1 MLEKLTKE
9 TFLPR
14 KGQTFK
20 LSDEA
25 AGEVDLRLAEVETN
39 GLQGRADRQQFS
51 LQFHGPREPLLS
63 QQIYHLENAEMG
75 ALDLFLVPVHQDEEG
90 AVYEAVFT

>member
-1 MLEKLTKE
+1 MLDKLTQE

-14 KGQTFK
+14 KGETFK

-25 AGEVDLRLAEVETN
+25 AGALELELAAVETN
-39 GLQGRADRQQFS
+39 GLQGRAERQQFS
-51 LQFHGPREPLLS
+51 LQFHGPREPLLP
-63 QQIYHLENAEMG
+63 QKIYHLENAEMG
-75 ALDLFLVPVHQDEEG
+75 ALDLFLVPIHRDEEG

>member
-1 MLEKLTKE
+1 MLKKLTME

-14 KGQTFK
+14 KGETFK

-25 AGEVDLRLAEVETN
+25 AGELELELAEVETN
-39 GLQGRADRQQFS
+39 GLQGRAEREQFS
-51 LQFHGPREPLLS
+51 LQFHGPREPLLP

-75 ALDLFLVPVHQDEEG
+75 ALDLFLVPINRDEEG